1 MRRFIS
7 LVVLTSVLVLPLSL
21 TTAQRKT
28 EKNKKPTYA
37 TLATQRGAETIT
49 AAQLKDYLSF
59 IASDELEGRDTPS
72 RGLDTAAKFL
82 AMSVA
87 RWGLKPAGD
96 NSTYFQ
102 NIALRRDVVDS
113 SLTKADFNGAP
124 LVLGEDYIPTPQAG
138 TASAQM
144 VFAGNGWFHKAKN
157 IDSYQGIDARGKI
170 AVIFGAPVGL
180 PRGMT
185 RADLSGKR
193 GEDWMDP
200 ADNARNHGAV
210 GMIIVPDF
218 QYLINWERNRQ
229 RLTERGSTVVEK
241 FQPRSASTLP
251 TIIAAPRLSGSL
263 FIGERYG
270 AQNLFEAAFSG
281 EGQMPA
287 PFDLR
292 ADKKITINI
301 VGKGN
306 ALSTQNVVAV
316 FEGSDPL
323 LKNEYVAL
331 GAHYDHVGV
340 GNPINGDAIYNG
352 ADDDASGTST
362 LVAIAEALASAKI
375 KPKRSVLF
383 VWHAG
388 EEKGLWGSRYFT
400 EYPTVPLDRIVAQIN
415 LDMIGRSKKDG
426 DTNTRNRGLSGSNEV
441 YVIGSRMMST
451 ELGELSDAVNKGY
464 LNLSYNY
471 RYDDPADPN
480 RFFYRSDHYNYARK
494 GIPIIFFFDGEHED
508 YHRPGDSADK
518 IDYQKMEQI
527 GRTVYMTL
535 WEIANRPTRPKVDK
549 QLPLTITVN

>member
-96 NSTYFQ
+96 NGTYFQ

>member
-28 EKNKKPTYA
+28 DKNKKPSYA

-49 AAQLKDYLSF
+49 AAQLKEYLSF

-96 NSTYFQ
+96 NGSYFQ

-124 LVLGEDYIPTPQAG
+124 LTLGEDYIPTPQAG
-138 TASAQM
+138 TASGQL

-170 AVIFGAPVGL
+170 AVIFGAPAGL

-193 GEDWMDP
+193 GEDWIDP
-200 ADNARNHGAV
+200 ADNARNHGAI

-241 FQPRSASTLP
+241 FQPRPASTLP

-281 EGQMPA
+281 EGQMPV

-316 FEGSDPL
+316 YEGSDPL

-362 LVAIAEALASAKI
+362 LLAIAEALASAKI

-400 EYPTVPLDRIVAQIN
+400 EYPTVPLDRIVTQIN

-471 RYDDPADPN
+471 RYDDPGDPN

-535 WEIANRPTRPKVDK
+535 WEIANRPMRPKVDK
-549 QLPLTITVN
+549 QLPVTITVN

>member
-96 NSTYFQ
+96 NGTYFQ

-362 LVAIAEALASAKI
+362 LLAIAEALASAKI